1 MQVYPL
7 YLLRDPSTLFC
18 FSEKKSGAFRVDLWL
33 YNFGLKARPTRSECF
48 FFQSSSPKDNLTTF
62 RYLVVLL
69 SFQHLVSTYFVLLSN
84 KTAGLFVINSRRIGS
99 LQGKR
104 SVVHCLYCG
113 QQLRL

>member
-48 FFQSSSPKDNLTTF
+48 FFSEFFAERQPDDFPIFSGP
-62 RYLVVLL
+62 VVI
-69 SFQHLVSTYFVLLSN
+69 S
-84 KTAGLFVINSRRIGS
+84 ASRFH
-99 LQGKR
+99 
-104 SVVHCLYCG
+104 VF
-113 QQLRL
+113 